1 MHLRAYTAFCL
12 YAGLLAIIR
21 IFITDDTALGALI
34 WNLILAVIPYFFA
47 LLAVRQKWWKYGV
60 YFFFW
65 LLFFPNSLYI
75 FTDYIH
81 LGRDPA
87 MIHFDIVYIGVTAI
101 AGLIAGFAS
110 LELMHTYWNH
120 YYHRRIGWIITSCIM
135 LTSLFWVYIGRFLR
149 FNSWDILHEP
159 WDFIREIYTL
169 LLSPNTLPVLSE
181 SRRALEWVLY
191 WAYSMNVYGF
201 ILLYF
206 GFYML
211 LYIFLYHTKK
221 VR

>member
-1 MHLRAYTAFCL
+1 
-12 YAGLLAIIR
+12 
-21 IFITDDTALGALI
+21 
-34 WNLILAVIPYFFA
+34 
-47 LLAVRQKWWKYGV
+47 
-60 YFFFW
+60 
-65 LLFFPNSLYI
+65 
-75 FTDYIH
+75 
-81 LGRDPA
+81 

-110 LELMHTYWNH
+110 LEIMHTYWNRH
-120 YYHRRIGWIITSCIM
+120 YYRLIGWIIVSSIM
-135 LTSLFWVYIGRFLR
+135 ILSLFGVYIGRFLR

-159 WDFIREIYTL
+159 GNLAKEILSL
-169 LLSPNTLPVLSE
+169 LLSPNRLPQISKT
-181 SRRALEWVLY
+181 SRAAEGLLY
-191 WAYSMNVYGF
+191 GAYSMNVYGF